1 MPDAVRT
8 QLTLPGEAR
17 WLRLVQ
23 DYGRTLAELA
33 DFPPDQVESLALAL
47 REACINCIKHA
58 FDEDEFGT
66 ITLVGELTPAALTL
80 AVHDRGLPF
89 DQSLDQAASSSDPK
103 TSSSAVRIS
112 HGLSLIHQC
121 ADEVHWLNHGPEGKE
136 LRLIKYRP
144 GWRRL
149 APQPAPP
156 DQAPPQAAPGPRP
169 QNYTIRLVRP
179 EDAIGVA
186 QLIYRVYGSTYPR
199 VDIYYPERLAHH
211 IKTGVHIGV
220 VAVADD
226 GEIAGH
232 AGLLRPHSGSLG
244 ELAELAV
251 APRHR
256 GQGLMKRMENRIQEE
271 IPRLGLTGLYGE
283 AITLHSIGQEAAE
296 AQGLHVTGLQLLY
309 LQIHLKGLE
318 ISPNDLTSRANQPGP
333 APQRESVVFYFK
345 YLAPPA
351 TTRVCAPDRHR
362 DILAKIYGNLGVPVK
377 FLRPGPAT
385 GSGRLAVH
393 FNQNISTGFIQV
405 NRIGTDTFP
414 EIEQACRDLCDLA
427 GAAVVFLD
435 LPLAQRGTPDLCEAA
450 EAVGFFFSG
459 VRPHFAP
466 DGDCLR
472 LQYLNAEFDPERL
485 HLFSP
490 FARELLA
497 YILKDKAR
505 GQQHL
510 KT

>member
-8 QLTLPGEAR
+8 QLTLPAEAR

-23 DYGRTLAELA
+23 DYGRTMAELA

-89 DQSLDQAASSSDPK
+89 DQSLEPAASTSDPK
-103 TSSSAVRIS
+103 APSSSARLS

-121 ADEVHWLNHGPEGKE
+121 ADEVRWLNHGPEGKE
-136 LRLIKYRP
+136 LRLTKYRTGLCP
-144 GWRRL
+144 LEPR
-149 APQPAPP
+149 PTPP
-156 DQAPPQAAPGPRP
+156 DRAPHEVAPAPRP
-169 QNYTIRLVRP
+169 QDYTIRLLRP
-179 EDAIGVA
+179 EDAIQVA
-186 QLIYRVYGSTYPR
+186 QLIYRVYGYTYAR
-199 VDIYYPERLAHH
+199 VDIYYPERLAYNS
-211 IKTGVHIGV
+211 KTGAHLGV

-232 AGLLRPHSGSLG
+232 MALLRPNLGPLG
-244 ELAELAV
+244 ELAELVV

-256 GQGLMKRMENRIQEE
+256 GQGLAKRMENRLQEE
-271 IPRLGLTGLYGE
+271 IQRLGLIGFYGE
-283 AITLHSIGQEAAE
+283 EVTVHTISQEASE
-296 AQGLHVTGLQLLY
+296 ALGLHVTGIELLY
-309 LQIHLKGLE
+309 FQSQFKGLKF
-318 ISPNDLTSRANQPGP
+318 SPPDSGYRDSQPGP
-333 APQRESVVFYFK
+333 DPQRESLVFYFN
-345 YLAPPA
+345 YLVPPE
-351 TTRVCAPDRHR
+351 TTRVCAPARHR
-362 DILAKIYGNLGVPVK
+362 DILAKIYENLGVAIK

-393 FNQNISTGFIQV
+393 FNRNISTGFIQV

-427 GAAVVFLD
+427 GAPVVFLD
-435 LPLAQRGTPDLCEAA
+435 LPLAQRSTPDLCEAA

-466 DGDCLR
+466 DGDFLR

-497 YILKDKAR
+497 YILQDRAMGKPN
-505 GQQHL
+505 L